1 MAKSKSSFIKN
12 CVALLVITL
21 VAGLALSAVNEITKA
36 PIAKAEEQ
44 ARLEAYQTVYP
55 GAELET
61 PADIDTML
69 EGAQAAVEAAGLS
82 GCTVSDILYANGENG
97 ERVGYIIAAVSPNG
111 YGGDV
116 SVAIGIEAAS
126 DTITGFSVLLNSETA
141 GLGARCTEDEFT
153 AQFAGK
159 EATSIEYVKGG
170 GAAGN
175 QIDAISGATV
185 TTNAV
190 TEAVNSAL
198 AVYNSLLKEGV

>member
-55 GAELET
+55 EAELET

-126 DTITGFSVLLNSETA
+126 DTITGFSVLSNSETA